1 MSSNVNEVERIKA
14 RSNFLRGTLEKSLA
28 DTITGA
34 LAPDDAQISKFHGF
48 YEQDNRD
55 LRDERHQQILEPYY
69 SLMLRARLPGGVC
82 TPKQWLTLDEIG
94 RTMANGTLRLTTR
107 QTFQFHGVLKHN
119 IKAVI
124 QGINRVMIDS
134 IGGCGDVN
142 RNVLCNPNPTVS
154 ALHREVH
161 SWARRISEHLLPRTR
176 AYHEIWLDGEKLVG
190 SEEHEPI
197 YGSTYLPRKFKTAV
211 AVPPANDVDLYAN
224 DLGFIAIAEAGVL
237 QGFNVT
243 AGGGMGMTHG
253 DTTTYPRLADVL
265 GFVKPEQ
272 VLAVAEAVV
281 TVQRD
286 NGNRADRRHA
296 RLKYTIEAMGVA
308 QFRDEVARR
317 AGVTFAPAQPVS
329 FTSQGDRY
337 GWVDGADGHRHLT
350 LYIESGRVVD
360 QPEQKVMTGLRE
372 IAGIHQGD
380 FRITPNQNLIVAK
393 VPAHQQGEI
402 EAIAREHG
410 LLRDDVSPLRK
421 QSLACVALP
430 TCPQAMAEAE
440 RLLPGLLD
448 KVEVLA
454 EQHGIGGLDSVVRI
468 TGCPNGCA
476 RPYLAE
482 LGLVGKGPGHYN
494 LYLGGDGKGTRLNKL
509 YRENLDEAEILA
521 TIGQLFEQYAAERQ
535 PEERLG
541 DFSIRTGLVTE
552 VKAPARDFH
561 E

>member
-1 MSSNVNEVERIKA
+1 MNSNVNEVERIKA
-14 RSNFLRGTLEKSLA
+14 RSNFLRGTLEASLA
-28 DTITGA
+28 DNITGA

-48 YEQDNRD
+48 YEQDDRD
-55 LRDERHQQILEPYY
+55 QRDERHDRILEPYY

-82 TPKQWLTLDEIG
+82 TPQQWLTLDEIG
-94 RTMANGTLRLTTR
+94 RTLANGTLRLTTR
-107 QTFQFHGVLKHN
+107 QTFQYHGVLKQN

-154 ALHREVH
+154 ELHQEVH
-161 SWARRISEHLLPRTR
+161 GWARRISEHLLPRTQ
-176 AYHEIWLDGEKLVG
+176 AYHEIWLDGEKLAG
-190 SEEHEPI
+190 GKEHEPI
-197 YGSTYLPRKFKTAV
+197 YGPTYLPRKFKTAV
-211 AVPPANDVDLYAN
+211 AVPPDNDVDLYAN
-224 DLGFIAIAEAGVL
+224 DLGFIAIAEAGRL

-243 AGGGMGMTHG
+243 AGGGMGATHG
-253 DTTTYPRLADVL
+253 DTTTYPRLADEL

-272 VLAVAEAVV
+272 VLAVAEAMV

-286 NGNRADRRHA
+286 HGNRADRRHA
-296 RLKYTIEAMGVA
+296 RLKYTIDQMGVE
-308 QFRDEVARR
+308 QFRYEVASR
-317 AGVTFAPAQPVS
+317 AGVNFALPKPVS

-337 GWVDGADGHRHLT
+337 GWVEGADGQRHLT

-360 QPEQKVMTGLRE
+360 RPEQKLMTGLRE

-380 FRITPNQNLIVAK
+380 FRITPNQNLIVAR

-402 EAIAREHG
+402 ESIAEKHG
-410 LLRDDVSPLRK
+410 LLSEGVSSIRK
-421 QSLACVALP
+421 QGLACVALP

-440 RLLPGLLD
+440 RYLPGLFD
-448 KVEVLA
+448 KVEAMA
-454 EQHGIGGLDSVVRI
+454 ERHGIGDTDCVIRI

-494 LYLGGDGKGTRLNKL
+494 LYLGGDGKGTRLNKR
-509 YRENLDEAEILA
+509 YRENLGEAEVLE
-521 TIGQLFEQYAAERQ
+521 TMDQLLEQYAADRK
-535 PEERLG
+535 PGERLG
-541 DFSIRTGLVTE
+541 DFTIRTGLVTE
-552 VKAPARDFH
+552 VKQPARDFH
-561 E
+561 D